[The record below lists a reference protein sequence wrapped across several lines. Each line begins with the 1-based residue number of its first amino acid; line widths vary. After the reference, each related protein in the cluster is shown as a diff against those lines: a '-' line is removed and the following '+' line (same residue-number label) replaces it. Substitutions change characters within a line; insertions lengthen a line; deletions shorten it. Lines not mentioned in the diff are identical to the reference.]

1 MVILTDQFYQ
11 GEKKKFPF
19 FEGWYFKQQIG
30 QEVYS
35 FIPGYSIDEKGE
47 KHPFIQVITHE
58 FSEIFMFESDEL
70 TINKDC
76 LSIQIGENQFSDK
89 GIKLALRSNK
99 LTLTGTLTYGPF
111 TPLKRTHYAPS
122 IMGPFSYFSFM
133 ECYHGILSM
142 GHAVSGELSWN
153 GRIID
158 FANGSGYLEKDWGSS
173 FPKAYL
179 WIQCNQFQAADAR
192 FFFSAADIPF
202 LGLEFLG
209 LIIVLQIAGEEYRLA
224 TYLGAKIIDI
234 FHEEEYL
241 VITIR
246 QKELQLQIKV
256 LQSEGH
262 PLMAPQQG
270 LMERVIREKAST
282 EILLTLK
289 KNQVIIFEEKGTAAG
304 FEEVGNIRGYTY

>member
-1 MVILTDQFYQ
+1 MVILTDLFYQ

-30 QEVYS
+30 QDVYS
-35 FIPGYSIDEKGE
+35 FIPGYSIDESGK
-47 KHPFIQVITHE
+47 KQPFIQIITHE
-58 FSEIFMFESDEL
+58 YSEIFMFESDEL
-70 TINKDC
+70 YINKDH
-76 LSIQIGENQFSDK
+76 LSIQIGENQFSEK
-89 GIKLALRSNK
+89 GIKLALISNK
-99 LTLTGTLTYGPF
+99 LTLTGTLTYGAF
-111 TPLKRTHYAPS
+111 IPLKRTHYVPS
-122 IMGPFSYFSFM
+122 VMGPFSYFSFM
-133 ECYHGILSM
+133 ECYHSILSM
-142 GHAVSGELSWN
+142 EHTVSGEISWN

-158 FANGSGYLEKDWGSS
+158 FANGSGYLEKDWGNS
-173 FPKAYL
+173 FPKSYL
-179 WIQCNQFQAADAR
+179 WIQCNQFPATGAR

-202 LGLEFLG
+202 LSLEFLG
-209 LIIVLQIAGEEYRLA
+209 LIIVLQIAEKEYRLA
-224 TYLGAKIIDI
+224 TYYGAKIIDI

-270 LMERVIREKAST
+270 IMERVIREKAST

-289 KNQVIIFEEKGTAAG
+289 KNQVTIFQEKGNAAG
-304 FEEVGNIRGYTY
+304 FEEVGNIRGYAY